1 MARRE
6 RAASVQ
12 RAFNVPGLGSPA
24 TANATAEATRR
35 SGLQPAR
42 AIADLPPVLDSL
54 FEEVIESWLALQL
67 PASQATPAVLGRLGT
82 LAYRYTSRVS
92 LEADAVLLEVQGSV
106 RLFGGIQALCAQ
118 LLERCRSMGL
128 EPRWALAPTPLAAL
142 VLARAGRSVMVRARD
157 RLVGELAPLP
167 VESLGWSA
175 ETLARLDS
183 LGVRTLGALLRLPR
197 AGFAKRFGKEALLAL
212 DRLSGVTAEPR
223 RGFLPREHFR
233 VRSEPAFELVTQA
246 AILQHLAPL
255 LDQLEQFLRTRQCGV
270 DLLKL
275 RFAHRAGRFTRL
287 DVRLAAA
294 DVSAERFAT
303 VLSEQLARRALPAAV
318 VDCELRSGVLQ
329 PFIAHSD
336 PLWRPAEHGGALGRE
351 SPALIERLRA
361 RLGSEA
367 VYGLCLV
374 PQHRPE
380 IAWRVAEPALDAPS
394 PCAAETL
401 YHVSTLR
408 RPLWLLRQPAALPCA
423 LSALH
428 WIAGPERIETGWWD
442 GQDVA
447 RDYYVV
453 REPRGAELWV
463 YRERL
468 PPHAWWWHG
477 VFG

>member
-6 RAASVQ
+6 RAASVR
-12 RAFNVPGLGSPA
+12 RAFTAPGLVSANPA
-24 TANATAEATRR
+24 AASRR
-35 SGLQPAR
+35 AAQPAPS
-42 AIADLPPVLDSL
+42 IADLPPVLDSL
-54 FEEVIESWLALQL
+54 FDEAIESWLALQL
-67 PASQATPAVLGRLGT
+67 PASQATPETLGRLGA

-92 LEADAVLLEVQGSV
+92 LDVDAVLLEVQGSA
-106 RLFGGIQALCAQ
+106 RLFGGIHTLCAQ
-118 LLERCRSMGL
+118 LLERCRASGL

-142 VLARAGRSVMVRARD
+142 VLARAGRSIMVRARD
-157 RLVGELAPLP
+157 RLMGELAPLP

-175 ETLARLDS
+175 ETLERLDS

-197 AGFAKRFGKEALLAL
+197 AGFAKRFGKEALLTL
-212 DRLSGVTAEPR
+212 DRLSGVAAEPR
-223 RGFLPREHFR
+223 RGFLPREHFK
-233 VRSEPAFELVTQA
+233 VHSEPAFELVTQE
-246 AILQHLAPL
+246 AILQHLTPL
-255 LDQLEQFLRTRQCGV
+255 LDQLEQFLRARQCGV
-270 DLLKL
+270 DVLKL
-275 RFAHRAGRFTRL
+275 RLAHRVGQCTRL

-303 VLSEQLARRALPAAV
+303 VLGEQLARRALPAAV
-318 VDCELRSGVLQ
+318 IDCELRSGVLQ

-336 PLWRPAEHGGALGRE
+336 SLWRPAEHGGALGRE

-380 IAWRVAEPALDAPS
+380 IAWRVAEPALDAP
-394 PCAAETL
+394 PQCTAEVL
-401 YHVSTLR
+401 YHLSTLR
-408 RPLWLLRQPAALPCA
+408 RPLWLLRHPAALPCA
-423 LSALH
+423 VSALH
-428 WIAGPERIETGWWD
+428 WVAGPERIETGWWD
-442 GQDVA
+442 GREVA

-453 REPRGAELWV
+453 REPRGAQLWV

-468 PPHAWWWHG
+468 PPHEWRWHG